1 MRARTQ
7 PPPLQ
12 EKRPVSPIWKRAQII
27 SPEDT
32 IYIIDDSIV
41 DVDLLAGEGA
51 DASWRR
57 TSGGGWLSHF
67 SRRERGGAV
76 GVGAQVALAEEFE
89 LIESLLPRFRYVAV
103 DTEFP
108 GTLHR
113 PNVPAYLLSSA
124 EHYKFMRA
132 NVDNLHLIQLGLTL
146 FDDDGRLPAF
156 GAVQVV
162 WEFNFREFDVLHHP
176 HVPESIAMLRTPV
189 RRRR

>member
-1 MRARTQ
+1 MRRRGEACRR
-7 PPPLQ
+7 
-12 EKRPVSPIWKRAQII
+12 EAKSAAAKGKRRRKWKVSSTLTF
-27 SPEDT
+27 SPEKVPT
-32 IYIIDDSIV
+32 
-41 DVDLLAGEGA
+41 LAGGELREVDGSA
-51 DASWRR
+51 I
-57 TSGGGWLSHF
+57 SHAG
-67 SRRERGGAV
+67 ERGGAV